1 MTESGPIGSPAPG
14 APEAAFPQPASSPE
28 AVQNSTPA
36 QAAAVPIP
44 FDISAEFGTAK
55 RNLPPAKVVAI
66 ALLCVFVIVLI
77 YALSHR
83 AQPQG
88 GGSID
93 TVVSVEIP
101 DQNQIM
107 TAVNV
112 TLRNTGEKPMW
123 IHDIKA
129 TLKTDSGEFSDESA
143 SAVDFN
149 RYFQAFPV
157 LQQQAIAPLTPEIK
171 IPVGAQVQG
180 TVIFSF
186 PVSKD
191 AFDKRKSL
199 MISIQPYD
207 QPLPVVLSK

>member
-1 MTESGPIGSPAPG
+1 MEDAPATP
-14 APEAAFPQPASSPE
+14 PPPPDAATPQPA
-28 AVQNSTPA
+28 AT
-36 QAAAVPIP
+36 AVPIP
-44 FDISAEFGTAK
+44 FDISREFGTAK

-66 ALLCVFVIVLI
+66 ALACVLVIVGI
-77 YALSHR
+77 YALTHR

-93 TVVSVEIP
+93 NVASIEIP
-101 DQNQIM
+101 NQNQVM
-107 TAVNV
+107 TAINIS
-112 TLRNTGEKPMW
+112 LRNTGEKPMW
-123 IHDIKA
+123 IYDIKA

-157 LQQQAIAPLTPEIK
+157 LGEHALTPITPETK
-171 IPVGAQVQG
+171 IPVGAGAQG

-186 PVSKD
+186 PVNQD
-191 AFDKRKSL
+191 GFEKRKSL
-199 MISIQPYD
+199 TVTIQPYD